1 MRSRREPPTFSV
13 PALKSGGRVHAIEC
27 MSSWVGSSLSCCH
40 RGVCPGVGAVSGYGR
55 RVQLVVGVGGVGGL
69 GLVVDVLVDGVCA
82 GESGVGRS
90 ESVVAWSVVG
100 LGRWLVLGVWRCVWS
115 SRRARW

>member
-1 MRSRREPPTFSV
+1 MYVELGWVVIELLP
-13 PALKSGGRVHAIEC
+13 SGGLSWSGGGERVWSQSPAGG
-27 MSSWVGSSLSCCH
+27 WG
-40 RGVCPGVGAVSGYGR
+40 RGRG
-55 RVQLVVGVGGVGGL
+55 GGL
-69 GLVVDVLVDGVCA
+69 GLVVDVLVDGVCV
-82 GESGVGRS
+82 GESGVGGS

>member
-1 MRSRREPPTFSV
+1 M
-13 PALKSGGRVHAIEC
+13 HAIEC

-55 RVQLVVGVGGVGGL
+55 RFHPVVGVRVWGGL
-69 GLVVDVLVDGVCA
+69 GLVVVVLVDGVCA

-100 LGRWLVLGVWRCVWS
+100 LNGCLVLGVWRCVWS

>member
-1 MRSRREPPTFSV
+1 M
-13 PALKSGGRVHAIEC
+13 HAIEC

-55 RVQLVVGVGGVGGL
+55 RLHRVCGVRGVGGL
-69 GLVVDVLVDGVCA
+69 GLVVAGLVDGVCA
-82 GESGVGRS
+82 GEGGVGRS

-100 LGRWLVLGVWRCVWS
+100 LNRGLVLGVWS
-115 SRRARW
+115 LIG

>member
-1 MRSRREPPTFSV
+1 MYVELGWVVIELLP
-13 PALKSGGRVHAIEC
+13 SGGLSWCGGGERVW
-27 MSSWVGSSLSCCH
+27 SQVPPGGWGQG
-40 RGVCPGVGAVSGYGR
+40 RG
-55 RVQLVVGVGGVGGL
+55 GGL
-69 GLVVDVLVDGVCA
+69 GLVVVVLVDGVCA

-100 LGRWLVLGVWRCVWS
+100 LNRGLVLGVWRCVWS

>member
-1 MRSRREPPTFSV
+1 MYVELGGVVIELLP
-13 PALKSGGRVHAIEC
+13 SGGLAWR
-27 MSSWVGSSLSCCH
+27 
-40 RGVCPGVGAVSGYGR
+40 GAVSGYGR
-55 RVQLVVGVGGVGGL
+55 RLHPVVGVRGVGGL
-69 GLVVDVLVDGVCA
+69 GLVVVGLVDGVCA

-100 LGRWLVLGVWRCVWS
+100 LNRGLVLGVWRCVWS

>member
-1 MRSRREPPTFSV
+1 M
-13 PALKSGGRVHAIEC
+13 
-27 MSSWVGSSLSCCH
+27 
-40 RGVCPGVGAVSGYGR
+40 GVVSGYGR
-55 RVQLVVGVGGVGGL
+55 RFHPVVGVRGVGGL
-69 GLVVDVLVDGVCA
+69 GLVVVVLVDGVCA

-100 LGRWLVLGVWRCVWS
+100 LNRGLVLGVWRCVWS